1 MFNGKSAAQKN
12 PVQNLW
18 DFSDKK
24 KKKKKKKKNQNKN
37 KSFSASPKRAEKPTR
52 ILSVR
57 MTEQMTFS
65 HFLNYWNNYS
75 LQNSTEGK
83 GRVRFTDGYI
93 DFKDLF

>member
-1 MFNGKSAAQKN
+1 MHEVTMTAIS
-12 PVQNLW
+12 VQN
-18 DFSDKK
+18 FIKIEICSMAKVVRRK
-24 KKKKKKKKNQNKN
+24 TMYKTYGIFPIRRRRR
-37 KSFSASPKRAEKPTR
+37 SRTR

>member
-1 MFNGKSAAQKN
+1 MGSGT
-12 PVQNLW
+12 
-18 DFSDKK
+18 KK
-24 KKKKKKKKNQNKN
+24 KKK
-37 KSFSASPKRAEKPTR
+37 TR

>member
-1 MFNGKSAAQKN
+1 MFNGKSDDQKN
-12 PVQNLW
+12 RVQNLW

-24 KKKKKKKKNQNKN
+24 KKKKK
-37 KSFSASPKRAEKPTR
+37 TR

>member
-1 MFNGKSAAQKN
+1 M
-12 PVQNLW
+12 
-18 DFSDKK
+18 
-24 KKKKKKKKNQNKN
+24 
-37 KSFSASPKRAEKPTR
+37 ETR

>member
-24 KKKKKKKKNQNKN
+24 KK
-37 KSFSASPKRAEKPTR
+37 TR

>member
-1 MFNGKSAAQKN
+1 M
-12 PVQNLW
+12 QNLIEIAICSMAKVVRRKTMYKTYGI
-18 DFSDKK
+18 F
-24 KKKKKKKKNQNKN
+24 
-37 KSFSASPKRAEKPTR
+37 PIRRKRTR

>member
-1 MFNGKSAAQKN
+1 
-12 PVQNLW
+12 
-18 DFSDKK
+18 
-24 KKKKKKKKNQNKN
+24 
-37 KSFSASPKRAEKPTR
+37 
-52 ILSVR
+52 